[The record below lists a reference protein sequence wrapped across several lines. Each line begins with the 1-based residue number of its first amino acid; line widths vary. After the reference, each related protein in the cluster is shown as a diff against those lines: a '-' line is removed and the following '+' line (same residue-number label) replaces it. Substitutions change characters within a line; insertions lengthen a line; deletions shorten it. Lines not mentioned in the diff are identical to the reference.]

1 MQICSS
7 ICFPCMYAGFR
18 VGFENITY
26 TVSEGVGS
34 QQVCV
39 RMLEPP
45 DDVTITTD
53 DFLVAVETVED
64 TAGV

>member
-1 MQICSS
+1 
-7 ICFPCMYAGFR
+7 MYAGFR